1 MLRFTEEHEWLKLD
15 GDEVI
20 VGITEYAAEQ
30 LGDLVFVELPE
41 EGRTVA
47 KGDEIVTIESVKAA
61 SDISA
66 PLDGVIIEVNPAI
79 VENPA
84 LVNEDPLEDGWFFK
98 MELADAA
105 ELDGLM
111 DEDAYKHTSPERRA
125 RRRRVAERVRGRA
138 HPAGV
143 YQIGEV

>member
-47 KGDEIVTIESVKAA
+47 KGDEIVTIELVKAA

-98 MELADAA
+98 MELADAG

-111 DEDAYKHTSPERRA
+111 DENAYKQYIA
-125 RRRRVAERVRGRA
+125 
-138 HPAGV
+138 
-143 YQIGEV
+143 